1 MPITHPI
8 INKRGV
14 IDSPWNAH
22 FQGRTVGVYAH
33 SERATLQKAIEYF
46 QPKKRQREQVI
57 VEPTE
62 E

>member
-1 MPITHPI
+1 MPITLPI
-8 INKRGV
+8 INKPGV

-22 FQGRTVGVYAH
+22 FQWQTVGVYAH
-33 SERATLQKAIEYF
+33 SERAALQKAIEYF
-46 QPKKRQREQVI
+46 QPKKHQREQVI